1 MKKILIGQLG
11 VYGDCLYATTI
22 AHQIKQDNPNCELT
36 WAIGSNYAD
45 ILVGNPDVDQV
56 WTYPIKD
63 RWEVTRKWFDFVED
77 AEYRRRQYDEVYF
90 IQTYPGGADNF
101 YGCAREAMFRK
112 YSRPITVPLNPII
125 RLSPI
130 EVERVRAFANTF
142 KLFDYKNAILFECTP
157 QSNQSFLTMEMAV
170 NIAKTITIQFPAACI
185 LMSHK
190 SPKMSYLIDKADE
203 HRIIDASV
211 LSFRENA
218 ELTKYCTLL
227 VGTGSGITQLCQSDW
242 AKPLPTVQL
251 LTQHTVASIL
261 WDHNWFHLPTDSI
274 IELVDVNE
282 MDVVNCIG
290 NIFENGFATAKSVPR
305 NNVTPDFTEI
315 RFHMMFETARLT
327 GHPLDIIG
335 ALGKT
340 IQDYGM
346 TPDLFRFLG
355 TFPKNVIKLVEYR
368 MAGVK

>member
-1 MKKILIGQLG
+1 MAQLG

-22 AHQIKQDNPNCELT
+22 ARQIKQDNPNSELT
-36 WAIGSNYAD
+36 WAIGSNYVD

-63 RWEVTRKWFDFVED
+63 RWEVTSKWYKFVEEVE
-77 AEYRRRQYDEVYF
+77 AVSKKYDEVYF
-90 IQTYPGGADNF
+90 IQTYPGDAEGF

-112 YSRPITVPLNPII
+112 YSKPITVSLTPIV
-125 RLSPI
+125 RLSLI
-130 EVERVRAFANTF
+130 EVERVRAFANGF
-142 KLFDYKNAILFECTP
+142 HLPDYKQVILFECTP

-170 NIAKTITIQFPAACI
+170 NIAKKICIQHPNTCV

-190 SPKMSYLIDKADE
+190 SPKMSYLIDKANE
-203 HRIIDASV
+203 HRIVDATV

-227 VGTGSGITQLCQSDW
+227 IGTGSGITQLCQSDW
-242 AKPLPTVQL
+242 AKPIPTVQL
-251 LTQHTVASIL
+251 LTQHTVASIM
-261 WDHNWFHLPTDSI
+261 WDHNWFHLPTDNI
-274 IELVDVNE
+274 IELVDASETEVLL
-282 MDVVNCIG
+282 CIQ
-290 NIFENGFATAKSVPR
+290 NIIENGFATARQVPR
-305 NNVTPDFTEI
+305 ISVTPDFTEI

-327 GHPLDIIG
+327 GRPLDIIG

-340 IQDYGM
+340 VKDYGF
-346 TPDLFRFLG
+346 TPELFRFLG
-355 TFPKNVIKLVEYR
+355 TFPKNAIKLVEYR

>member
-22 AHQIKQDNPNCELT
+22 AQQIKRDNPNCELT

-63 RWEVTRKWFDFVED
+63 RWEVTSKWYKFVEEVE
-77 AEYRRRQYDEVYF
+77 AVSKKYDEVYF
-90 IQTYPGGADNF
+90 TQTYPGDADGF

-112 YSRPITVPLNPII
+112 YSKPITVPLTPIV

-130 EVERVRAFANTF
+130 EVERVRAFANVF
-142 KLFDYKNAILFECTP
+142 KLPDYKHVILFECTP
-157 QSNQSFLTMEMAV
+157 QSNQSFLTEEMAV
-170 NIAKTITIQFPAACI
+170 NIAKIVVAQHPLACV
-185 LMSHK
+185 LMTHR
-190 SPKMSYLIDKADE
+190 SPKMSYLIEKADAK
-203 HRIIDASV
+203 RIIDASV

-242 AKPLPTVQL
+242 AKPIPTVQL

-261 WDHNWFHLPTDSI
+261 WDHNWFHLPTDNI
-274 IELVDVNE
+274 IELVDVYE

-290 NIFENGFATAKSVPR
+290 NVIENGFATAKSVPR
-305 NNVTPDFTEI
+305 VSVTPDFTEI

-327 GHPLDIIG
+327 GRPLDIIP
-335 ALGKT
+335 ALSKT
-340 IQDYGM
+340 MKDYGF
-346 TPDLFRFLG
+346 TSDLFRFLG
-355 TFPKNVIKLVEYR
+355 TFPKNAIKLVKYR
-368 MAGVK
+368 MDGVK